1 MKRRS
6 PNDNDQISLILE
18 TQEQL
23 DSQSS
28 ESLEF
33 FKLSQES
40 LLEQRQA
47 ELKRLTVKYGRNNPR
62 VQRLEAKVQQ
72 AGNVKRAVDVRMNIM
87 KAQADPLPTDGW
99 RIQGYV
105 FNTDG
110 EPLPGLTVMIGI
122 KRDDNKET
130 ARAKAIDN
138 SSLTVTNESGF
149 YSITLTAEQLKAI
162 SQYSLYLYVLDN
174 RKQIIFTSKDKLNP
188 APSTIDFLD
197 ATIQVAQ
204 GPTKPKGKTK
214 GKGRGR

>member
-18 TQEQL
+18 LQEQL

-47 ELKRLTVKYGRNNPR
+47 ELKRLTVKYGRNNPL
-62 VQRLEAKVQQ
+62 VQRLEAKIQQ

-130 ARAKAIDN
+130 TRAKAIDN
-138 SSLTVTNESGF
+138 SSSTVTKESGF

-174 RKQIIFTSKDKLNP
+174 RKQIIFASKDKLNP

-197 ATIQVAQ
+197 ATIQVAK
-204 GPTKPKGKTK
+204 GSTKPKGKTK